1 MKSES
6 IPIDSTG
13 SGQAEISNSA
23 VSAENAQGKKTAEA
37 EVSLKDPVVLFDCCL
52 VDHSGRQFAC
62 AHNQC
67 QQQSACFKT
76 DQLNEKLFFHELQFH
91 PDDRTLWCNEA
102 FPDILRFIGAEPVA
116 ESPDYRFIFNHR
128 YIRKDGSVSQF
139 MHEGSLAFT
148 NDTWMPLLNLNVF
161 FEIADI
167 KSDATIVLTLFR
179 YSLESGYQ
187 KVFSKI
193 YGGTSKSFLSAR
205 ELEIIKLCHEGMSS
219 KMIADK
225 LNLSIHTVKNH
236 KRNSMEKTLTHN
248 ISELIHYCIKKNWL

>member
-13 SGQAEISNSA
+13 SGQAEISNNA
-23 VSAENAQGKKTAEA
+23 VIAENAQGGKTAEA
-37 EVSLKDPVVLFDCCL
+37 EVSLNDPVVLFDCCL

-62 AHNQC
+62 VHNQC

-76 DQLNEKLFFHELQFH
+76 DQLNEKRFFHELQFH

-116 ESPDYRFIFNHR
+116 ESPDYRFIFNQR

-148 NDTWMPLLNLNVF
+148 NDTWMPLLNLRVF

-193 YGGTSKSFLSAR
+193 YGGLSKSFLSAR
-205 ELEIIKLCHEGMSS
+205 ELEIIKLCHQGMSS

-248 ISELIHYCIKKNWL
+248 ISELIHFCMKENWL